1 MTSPAARHAAGRHP
15 RGIRRALLCRTALC
29 GVVLGFAAAAPPAL
43 ALPVLAAT
51 PPQVNAGGGLPV
63 IVNSASTTSVTLNGA
78 RTVIDW
84 STYNVAAGE
93 AVNYSFGA
101 RNWIVLNRIQD
112 SNPST
117 IAGAISGTVNGVFG
131 GNIWFASH
139 SGMIFGAGAQV
150 DAGGLLISTAA
161 PDLATFLDPANLTFN
176 FPGTEVVEQPSIGME
191 TGSSINGHGGLV
203 AIVAPIIVTQAG
215 TSVTGQN
222 GSNVLYGGATGFT
235 LRLAQNAPGDFDLVD
250 FVIPA
255 GAGSDGAIMMDLQ
268 NATTANSVFVAA
280 VSRSQASA
288 SVINLEGLITAQ
300 AATADGGDI
309 ILTGDAGIT
318 GKALGAPAAGV
329 TPTDIYLRTASASR
343 DILLQTNGDV
353 FSQAFVRPPPPGPIT
368 PPVILPPDDG
378 GFGNGSTGDGPPP
391 PSPPPPSCDCGPSFQ
406 LSNLAAGRDISLIA
420 SEEIL
425 LGAAH
430 STRDLTADG
439 SVLQANTLTVG
450 RNLALTATGGD
461 LTAGAL
467 SLTGAGAVT
476 SSGAAELDNLSLAGG
491 ATLNV
496 QAASNIVLG
505 DGTGAAAGGTI
516 NLQAGGNVTVDLASG
531 TLNTVTAGGLA
542 DVQANSLNVAT
553 IAGGQVLVRG
563 GSVTV
568 GQATSAGDV
577 YVSSTGGSATV
588 GTATAGDDVYV
599 LASGGTASL
608 TSATLNGAG
617 ADTLGASFAGNP
629 DSAGNGRVV
638 QVLSTDGDA
647 QLGQG
652 SGSVGGATSVSVQA
666 GQDAIVQLA
675 TAPTGTLSVVAARD
689 ATLSAPSVT
698 LSAVQAGRDISLI
711 ATGGD
716 FTSTAPL
723 VATRNLTIGA
733 TGALTLGDITAASG
747 SITLTGATVTA
758 GALDAAQD
766 LTLKATGGGVS
777 IASFRAGE
785 DLTVQGAT
793 LSLGQELAPIGRD
806 LTIITPGDFTTG
818 ALTAARNLTLDIGGV
833 ANVTGAS
840 VPGAID
846 IVARDINLTGALSGA
861 NVQIESAAGPLQ
873 VGGTTAPASGM
884 WLDNT
889 EFGLIHA
896 SGQVNLLAGPA
907 AGTARGDLTLLD
919 LSFNPQATP
928 QVNFLVGSGQN
939 ALVEGVVAPT
949 ASGGTLHIGDSAN
962 AAWQPASILVSG
974 QIGVSTFSDGGYGNV
989 RAFDDVRLFANQ
1001 DIIIGSP
1008 RFIGLVQATS
1018 LSGIDVGKGL
1028 PAGVAPV
1035 GAETDRVLISTG
1047 DLELSAAGKVVS
1059 QNTAPSPL
1067 QSVGI
1072 FLTGK
1077 SAATQLIIDPPQL
1090 LDIYGSFSSPS
1101 GAVVSGFTA
1110 GSTVAFSVVDAAGNP
1125 TTPPAGAAYRFD
1137 SCTIGTTQCSAAVS
1151 ASDPS
1156 LAQNIPTMNTPGIYG
1171 DTLSSDAGGTASSGG
1186 PGANGS
1192 GDAASADAGS
1202 GDEAAEKAAA
1212 RDRNSGPSLLSVAPV
1227 DADQALTDP
1236 VVTGAGSEELWRRHD
1251 QGKAGD
1257 KAKDRV
1263 PGAKP

>member
-1 MTSPAARHAAGRHP
+1 MTSSLARHA
-15 RGIRRALLCRTALC
+15 RRLRRDLLCRSALC
-29 GVVLGFAAAAPPAL
+29 GVVIGFAAAAPPAL

-51 PPQVNAGGGLPV
+51 PPQVNAGGGLPS
-63 IVNSASTTSVTLNGA
+63 IVNAANTTSVTLNGA

-117 IAGAISGTVNGVFG
+117 IAGTISGTVNGAFG

-161 PDLATFLDPANLTFN
+161 PDLSTFLDPTNLTFN
-176 FPGTEVVEQPSIGME
+176 FPGTEVVEQPSIGMQ
-191 TGSSINGHGGLV
+191 TGASINGHGGLV
-203 AIVAPIIVTQAG
+203 AIVAPIVVTQAG

-300 AATADGGDI
+300 AATTDGGDI

-368 PPVILPPDDG
+368 PPVIVPPDE
-378 GFGNGSTGDGPPP
+378 GFGNGSFGNGTGDGPPP
-391 PSPPPPSCDCGPSFQ
+391 SSGPAPPPCDCGPSFQ
-406 LSNLAAGRDISLIA
+406 LSNLTAGRDISLIA
-420 SEEIL
+420 SEQIL
-425 LGAAH
+425 LDAAH
-430 STRDLTADG
+430 SVRDLTADG
-439 SVLQANTLTVG
+439 SMLQINTLTVG

-461 LTAGAL
+461 LTASAL
-467 SLTGAGAVT
+467 SLTGAGTVT
-476 SSGAAELDNLSLAGG
+476 SSGAANLDSLSLADG
-491 ATLNV
+491 AALNV

-505 DGTGAAAGGTI
+505 DGTGTVSGGTI
-516 NLQAGGNVTVDLASG
+516 NLQAGGKVTVDLASG
-531 TLNTVTAGGLA
+531 ILNTVTAGGLA
-542 DVQANSLNVAT
+542 DVQASNLDVGT
-553 IAGGQVLVRG
+553 ITGGQVLVRG

-577 YVSSTGGSATV
+577 YVSSSGGSATV

-599 LASGGTASL
+599 LASGGLASL
-608 TSATLNGAG
+608 TNATLTGAG
-617 ADTLGASFAGNP
+617 ADAVGPGFLGNP
-629 DSAGNGRVV
+629 DTAGNGRVV
-638 QVLSTDGDA
+638 QVRSTDGDA
-647 QLGQG
+647 LLGQE
-652 SGSVGGATSVSVQA
+652 SGSVGGATSVNVQA

-675 TAPTGTLSVVAARD
+675 TAPTGALSVVAARD

-698 LSAVQAGRDISLI
+698 LSAVQAGRDISL
-711 ATGGD
+711 TTTSGD

-723 VATRNLTIGA
+723 TATRNLTIGA
-733 TGALTLGDITAASG
+733 AGALTLGDITAASG
-747 SITLTGATVTA
+747 SIALTGATVTA

-766 LTLKATGGGVS
+766 LTLKATNGGVS
-777 IASFRAGE
+777 ITSFRAGE

-846 IVARDINLTGALSGA
+846 IVARDLNLTGALSGA
-861 NVQIESAAGPLQ
+861 NVQIESASGPLQ
-873 VGGTTAPASGM
+873 VGGTTPPASGM

-896 SGQVNLLAGPA
+896 SGQLNLLAGAA
-907 AGTARGDLTLLD
+907 AGSARGDLTLLD
-919 LSFNPQATP
+919 LSLNPQATP

-962 AAWQPASILVSG
+962 PAWQPASILVSG

-989 RAFDDVRLFANQ
+989 RAFGDVRLFAGQ

-1008 RFIGLVQATS
+1008 RFISLVQAAPV
-1018 LSGIDVGKGL
+1018 SGIDIGRDL
-1028 PAGVAPV
+1028 PAGSAPV
-1035 GAETDRVLISTG
+1035 GSEANRVLISAG

-1059 QNTAPSPL
+1059 QNTSPSL
-1067 QSVGI
+1067 EQSVGI
-1072 FLTGK
+1072 FLTGG
-1077 SAATQLIIDPPQL
+1077 SAPQVIIDPPQL
-1090 LDIYGSFSSPS
+1090 VDLSGSFTGPS
-1101 GAVVSGFTA
+1101 GAVVSGVTA
-1110 GSTVAFSVVDAAGNP
+1110 GSTVTFAVVDSAGNA
-1125 TTPPAGAAYRFD
+1125 TTSPPGAAYRFD
-1137 SCTIGTTQCSAAVS
+1137 SCTIGTTICFSAAN
-1151 ASDPS
+1151 ASGSQDG
-1156 LAQNIPTMNTPGIYG
+1156 QDIPTLSTPGIYG
-1171 DTLSSDAGGTASSGG
+1171 DTLGSDAGGTG
-1186 PGANGS
+1186 GANGS
-1192 GDAASADAGS
+1192 GDGAGDS
-1202 GDEAAEKAAA
+1202 GGPGDS
-1212 RDRNSGPSLLSVAPV
+1212 SGLNTPIPDKTAGHDTASLLSVAPP
-1227 DADQALTDP
+1227 DGDQVLVDP
-1236 VVTGAGSEELWRRHD
+1236 VVTGAGSEELWRKPPADKPKPNADRA
-1251 QGKAGD
+1251 KASS
-1257 KAKDRV
+1257 
-1263 PGAKP
+1263 GAKP